1 MAKDIK
7 YILDTISAS
16 ASTTT
21 TTTIAGS
28 GFISA
33 GISGMASAFPYIP
46 IEIKF
51 GIEIKFKT
59 EKAKLKK
66 SWDTGD
72 VGILG
77 TAVVRPNEYKKLI

>member
-21 TTTIAGS
+21 TTTISGS
-28 GFISA
+28 
-33 GISGMASAFPYIP
+33 ISGMANTWIFPPVQIR
-46 IEIKF
+46 F